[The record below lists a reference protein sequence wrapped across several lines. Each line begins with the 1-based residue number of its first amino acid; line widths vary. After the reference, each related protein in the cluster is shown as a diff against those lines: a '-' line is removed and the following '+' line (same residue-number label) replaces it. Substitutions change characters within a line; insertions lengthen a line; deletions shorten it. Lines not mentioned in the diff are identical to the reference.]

1 MKKLFILVAAA
12 LLSISANAQWYVG
25 GRLGLDVNGNKTT
38 SAVGTSNSTDFNFNL
53 APEVGYFLSDKL
65 AVGGFLNIN
74 AGSRDTKVNAEI
86 GEGDTGM
93 NYTNFGWS
101 IEPYVKY
108 KFWGIGKFGIWGQA
122 GVWIGTST
130 TKAKGAANSPVPSV
144 NYGIEVLPVLTYS
157 LNEHFTLDAYID
169 CVSLSYNGTS
179 YNDKKNDIKSTS
191 NSFGLGAAT
200 RGQILSVGFHYNF

>member
-25 GRLGLDVNGNKTT
+25 GTLGLNVDGNKTT
-38 SAVGTSNSTDFNFNL
+38 SAVSTSNSTDFKFNL
-53 APEVGYFLSDKL
+53 APEVGYYLSDKL

-74 AGSRDTKVNAEI
+74 TGFNNSKNEAIEDTED
-86 GEGDTGM
+86 GLTR
-93 NYTNFGWS
+93 FGWS

-130 TKAKGAANSPVPSV
+130 TKVKAAADSSVPTV
-144 NYGIEVLPVLTYS
+144 NYGIEVLPVLTYD

-169 CVSLSYNGTS
+169 CVSLSYNGS
-179 YNDKKNDIKSTS
+179 CHNDKKNDIKSTS

>member
-1 MKKLFILVAAA
+1 MKKLFIFVAAA

-25 GRLGLDVNGNKTT
+25 GMVGLDVNGEGSDNLIGSGKTT
-38 SAVGTSNSTDFNFNL
+38 DLNFNL

-65 AVGGFLNIN
+65 AVGGYFSIN
-74 AGSRDTKVNAEI
+74 AGSHNNKIQDKI
-86 GEGDTGM
+86 EGQDSETS
-93 NYTNFGWS
+93 TTRFHWA

-122 GVWIGTST
+122 DVWIGTST
-130 TKAKGAANSPVPSV
+130 TKYKGAVNSPVPNV
-144 NYGIEVLPVLTYS
+144 DYGIEVLPVLTYS

-169 CVSLSYNGTS
+169 CVSLSYNGS
-179 YNDKKNDIKSTS
+179 CHNDKKNDIKNTS

-200 RGQILSVGFHYNF
+200 RGSILSVGFHYNF